1 MHELFAIAFSYM
13 NCVVMGSKFI
23 NFISG
28 VVCLRDKEF
37 YFVLTHTENCLA
49 QTSRRHI
56 HVAIYARIFR
66 RLNTKLTWTPAIE
79 QIYSAKKMC
88 LPSFEKTKRIRK
100 IL

>member
-1 MHELFAIAFSYM
+1 MCLTLNWIAIQPRPPWLELFLLLRIRLAKTTCMHELFAIAFSYM

-56 HVAIYARIFR
+56 Y
-66 RLNTKLTWTPAIE
+66 
-79 QIYSAKKMC
+79 M
-88 LPSFEKTKRIRK
+88 
-100 IL
+100 